1 MRQRCALTFRGP
13 RCLLP
18 LLENLQAHGNVQKLL
33 IAISVPHEEL
43 LVLVDLLAALVEDLP
58 LTLYCDQVL
67 LRRETGTV
75 DIRHPVPCTSFSI
88 NKVAQLTIFKDL
100 NGIKQTLE
108 MYLLFFFWFDIENK
122 FTYQKRTIKISHL
135 ISLNIF
141 IINIIKPKWIYQ
153 LKDICLGGVTFLKGF
168 YFYHLLIPK
177 FLG

>member
-1 MRQRCALTFRGP
+1 MLVWAKSPVLRPRGPHWVRQRCALTFRGP

-58 LTLYCDQVL
+58 LTLYCHQVL

-75 DIRHPVPCTSFSI
+75 DIGHPVPCTSFSI

-122 FTYQKRTIKISHL
+122 FTY
-135 ISLNIF
+135 
-141 IINIIKPKWIYQ
+141 
-153 LKDICLGGVTFLKGF
+153 
-168 YFYHLLIPK
+168 
-177 FLG
+177 